1 MKSYFHIAIFM
12 IAGAG
17 IFFSG
22 CSASSAFRRYGKE
35 EKVEAKSKA
44 KTKYAQAQTDTSLSD
59 MRDTLYDSDDD
70 QADKEAQKAPKY
82 DLQQSL
88 ANLQNSPSNLGLGA
102 NFANLVEGVTM
113 AIIKYKD
120 TQYQYGG
127 STLDGIDCS
136 GFTLNVYQQAF
147 KVSLPRSAREQY
159 QVGDVIDEREN
170 LKFGD
175 LVFFN
180 TRRRVRPG
188 HVGIYIGEG
197 KFVHASSSVGVSI
210 SSLDDDYYNRKYMG
224 GRHIL
229 NIEAQ
234 AEKK

>member
-1 MKSYFHIAIFM
+1 M
-12 IAGAG
+12 
-17 IFFSG
+17 
-22 CSASSAFRRYGKE
+22 
-35 EKVEAKSKA
+35 V
-44 KTKYAQAQTDTSLSD
+44 
-59 MRDTLYDSDDD
+59 
-70 QADKEAQKAPKY
+70 DKEAQKAPKY
-82 DLQQSL
+82 DLQKSL
-88 ANLQNSPSNLGLGA
+88 ANLQNSSANLGLGA

-136 GFTLNVYQQAF
+136 GFTMNVYQQAF
-147 KVSLPRSAREQY
+147 SVALPRSAREQY
-159 QVGDVIDEREN
+159 QVGDAVDERSN

-188 HVGIYIGEG
+188 HVGIYIGDG

-229 NIEAQ
+229 NVEAQ
-234 AEKK
+234 AESK